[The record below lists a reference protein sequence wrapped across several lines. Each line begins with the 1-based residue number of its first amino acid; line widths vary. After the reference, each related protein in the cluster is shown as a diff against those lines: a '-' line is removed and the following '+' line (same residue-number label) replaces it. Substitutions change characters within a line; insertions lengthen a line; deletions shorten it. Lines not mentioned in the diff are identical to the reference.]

1 MPVDCTFVV
10 IPAFNEERCVG
21 KVIRGVGEFLPS
33 ARIVMVDDR
42 STDDTARVAR
52 SAGASVIQLPVN
64 SGYGVAL
71 QTGLIWA
78 HRNGAQMVVTL
89 DADGQHEPAEIPA
102 LLRPVLAGEADLS
115 LGSRYL
121 NQGARYHVPLLRRL
135 GSRLFARIASRLIR
149 QPVTDPTTGFQAM
162 NRKVLDLYASLSE
175 FPEQTPDADLIVYA
189 NLRHCRIVEVP
200 VIMHADQGEGSMHG
214 AIKSAAYV
222 PKMLISI
229 LSVLI
234 AGARKQAA

>member
-1 MPVDCTFVV
+1 MPADCTFAV
-10 IPAFNEERCVG
+10 IPAFNEDRCVG
-21 KVIRGVGEFLPS
+21 DVIRRVRQFLPS
-33 ARIVMVDDR
+33 AHIVLVDDA
-42 STDDTARVAR
+42 STDSTAQTAR
-52 SAGASVIQLPVN
+52 SAGASVIRLPVN

-78 HRNGAQMVVTL
+78 YRNGAQTVVTL

-102 LLRPVLAGEADLS
+102 LLHPLSAGEADLS

-121 NQGARYHVPLLRRL
+121 NHGARYHVPFLRLL
-135 GSRLFARIASRLIR
+135 GSRLFARIASRLIG

-162 NRKVLDLYASLSE
+162 NRKVLDLYANLRE

-189 NLRHCRIVEVP
+189 NLRRCRIVEVP

-229 LSVLI
+229 LSVLA